1 MSTSLYLEKKKKNN
15 KTLNNMDNKI
25 EGKILSKFPA
35 ESGTSARGEWK
46 KQKFLVE
53 TMDQYPRKV
62 CIDVWTNVIP
72 QLEAFKEGDQVAVS
86 INIESREFNG
96 KWYTDVRAWR
106 IDHFQPGA
114 VPPPQ
119 NYQPQAQPQMQPQ
132 PQSQYAAPQAQY
144 PPQQPAEQAPFVDAG
159 ADDLPF

>member
-1 MSTSLYLEKKKKNN
+1 
-15 KTLNNMDNKI
+15 MDNKI

-35 ESGTSARGEWK
+35 ESGTSARGEWR

-53 TMDQYPRKV
+53 TMEQFPRKV

-72 QLEAFKEGDQVAVS
+72 QLEAFNEGDLVS
-86 INIESREFNG
+86 VSVNIESREFNG

-106 IDHFQPGA
+106 IDHFQQGA

-119 NYQPQAQPQMQPQ
+119 QAYQPQAQPQVQSQP
-132 PQSQYAAPQAQY
+132 QYAAPQAQY
-144 PPQQPAEQAPFVDAG
+144 PPQQPMQQDPYGGAG